1 MPEIP
6 STDSQPRFAQ
16 TVQPSMLLRCHG
28 FAREFPSTLIP
39 SQGSLK
45 PEAFNATTMLRFRS
59 GTSVDAI
66 RSRGSLGPGSRRR
79 YYNATVS
86 LGNFRRRGSEAKV
99 RSGLEAVDATTM
111 VGFRS
116 GTSVD
121 AVPKQRFAQA

>member
-45 PEAFNATTMLRFRS
+45 PEAFHATTMLRFRS

-66 RSRGSLGPGSRRR
+66 RSRGSLGPGSRGR
-79 YYNATVS
+79 
-86 LGNFRRRGSEAKV
+86 
-99 RSGLEAVDATTM
+99 
-111 VGFRS
+111 FRS

-121 AVPKQRFAQA
+121 AVPKQRFARAWRPSTLLRWWGFARELPSTRFRSKGSLRPESRRR